1 MKAHLAKVSL
11 ALLSAAFLLGC
22 QEQGSEP
29 VGPEGLGP
37 EFAKVKKC
45 DGSNPHPSCPKED
58 GQTVTVTLAGGM
70 KGELKF
76 VKVFSDNGKKFSMN
90 TTAESSGIITMNF
103 VKTKTK
109 NNCGE
114 EPLDAEVLTKVG
126 RRKERLVGP
135 VLSLSPDKPGVS
147 LLSLFN
153 VKVDRTADG
162 SPTRGND
169 LQVTYDDGSG
179 GVILGWAHS
188 DRAAVMETVSEN
200 ETVFVFSGGKIRVGE
215 EDGKPSDRIRILC
228 VVGSDETVTV
238 TVTK

>member
-37 EFAKVKKC
+37 EFAKVKNC
-45 DGSNPHPSCPKED
+45 DPKAEDVHPSCKPPKED
-58 GQTVTVTLAGGM
+58 GQTVTVTLAGDMTGT
-70 KGELKF
+70 LTF
-76 VKVFSDNGKKFSMN
+76 VKVFSDNGKKFAMN
-90 TTAESSGIITMNF
+90 TIAGSSGIIAMKF
-103 VKTKTK
+103 EA
-109 NNCGE
+109 NCVAD
-114 EPLDAEVLTKVG
+114 PLNADEGAVARLERQLDGSVPDAA
-126 RRKERLVGP
+126 
-135 VLSLSPDKPGVS
+135 D
-147 LLSLFN
+147 LLFSLFN
-153 VKVDRTADG
+153 VKVDRTTDLA
-162 SPTRGND
+162 TRGND

-228 VVGSDETVTV
+228 DNSPSVTV
-238 TVTK
+238 TVTNTVTK